1 MRKSGCFW
9 RESVAVTVAAEPFLA
24 GISSGCDRQGVGG
37 RLGWGVGEAVMCLSR
52 ETWLCKAERR

>member
-1 MRKSGCFW
+1 MAA
-9 RESVAVTVAAEPFLA
+9 EAEPFLA